1 MPNCRILMPHD
12 RSLIVVGPDHIG
24 DTIIALPALGSL
36 VECERYKRVGIIV
49 NDQAAP
55 IVAEIFRVVKCFP
68 CPPVY
73 YSWLRTTY
81 HATRLALRVSL
92 LGYTDILDL
101 RDDRISNAVSAT
113 ISVLG
118 LTRDSKHYICDH
130 MKDVVMPVSKIQ
142 YAHEHY
148 ERLVAKFLERRP
160 RNLISLLKTSQHLLA
175 RVVDKMS
182 SPRLHGICLCP
193 GASTKSKSWPLRNW
207 ILLGKILLKA
217 GYSVSMIVN
226 PNENLRSLKKT
237 IAAMDVRI
245 LLDSSL
251 HGVARNLAGAD
262 MAITCD
268 SALSHLAFAVGTPV
282 LTLFGPTEPSKWF
295 PYHLVGGG
303 TAISLTAKP
312 NCHPCQRMSCT
323 SGTPCML
330 RLSVE
335 ELATAIFNYHAA
347 NFSKIFLLGK

>member
-1 MPNCRILMPHD
+1 MPSYKILMPHD
-12 RSLIVVGPDHIG
+12 RTLIVVGPDHIG

-55 IVAEIFRVVKCFP
+55 IVSAIFSVVKCLP
-68 CPPVY
+68 CPPAY
-73 YSWLRTTY
+73 YSWFRTTY

-101 RDDRISNAVSAT
+101 RDDQISNAVSAT
-113 ISVLG
+113 ISALG
-118 LTRDSKHYICDH
+118 LSRNSKPYVRDRK
-130 MKDVVMPVSKIQ
+130 KEVVMSVSKIQ

-148 ERLVAKFLERRP
+148 ERLVARFLERRP
-160 RNLISLLKTSQHLLA
+160 RNLISLLKTSQHLMA
-175 RVVDKMS
+175 RVVDQKS
-182 SPRLHGICLCP
+182 SPRRHGICLCP

-207 ILLGKILLKA
+207 IMLGEILQKA
-217 GYSVSMIVN
+217 GYSVSLVVS
-226 PNENLRSLKKT
+226 PNENLRSFRQT
-237 IAAMDVRI
+237 MAAMDIRI

-251 HGVARNLAGAD
+251 LGVARNLAGAD

-268 SALSHLAFAVGTPV
+268 SALSHIAFAVETPV

-303 TAISLTAKP
+303 TTISLTAKP
-312 NCHPCQRMSCT
+312 DCYPCQRMSCN
-323 SGTPCML
+323 SSTPCMPL
-330 RLSVE
+330 FSVE
-335 ELATAIFNYHAA
+335 EVATAILLNYQC
-347 NFSKIFLLGK
+347 SK